1 MRFLRRA
8 SSFLNN
14 LRSSSNGSNLI
25 SSIGGFLSK
34 ISLLHIGLLAIPAII
49 ILVVSLTLM
58 SLFNY
63 KINLM
68 QMVDDGDVDSSSS
81 SSLVAGDHMS
91 IVEAAKT
98 QLGQPYCYTGSVA
111 DPGGCGFNCS
121 GLTWWSYEKA
131 GYKIPHAQGYRSE
144 FFGFNGENSQAYW
157 VHSKGH
163 WKNNIDECNPGDL
176 VFFSHSG
183 TWQVTYHVG
192 IYMGEHKMIHSG
204 GSGVHISDYNSS
216 GDFVGCGWPLEYDN
230 YRSNLNTNDFWE
242 VNNGKYIFRYSDGK
256 TKEWTVSEYV
266 AWNKLNDQNVKALD
280 PTAYKITGKHIYY
293 AGFRQYYV
301 CKDNTANN
309 IAIKNG
315 GSPYAITVDLDNFRE
330 SIFENNG
337 SNKNPIWEPIKSV
350 RINHGGKFAYGVW
363 KNLDHKLFAKNC
375 KTPQGVFYTNGAHW
389 DNVKDGKGNILRYW
403 VGFGTKGRINNSL
416 KVEDELY
423 LHEVTG
429 GKHVGNTNSGCIT
442 AVTDHAKWIYEHC
455 GRGTPVLIW

>member
-14 LRSSSNGSNLI
+14 LRSSSDGSNLI

-34 ISLLHIGLLAIPAII
+34 ISLLHVGLFAIPVLI
-49 ILVVSLTLM
+49 ILIIFLTLM

-68 QMVDDGDVDSSSS
+68 QMVDNGEAYSSSS

-111 DPGGCGFNCS
+111 DPGGCGFDCS
-121 GLTWWSYEKA
+121 GLTWWAYEKA

-144 FFGFNGENSQAYW
+144 SFGFNGENSQAYW

-183 TWQVTYHVG
+183 TWKVTYHVG
-192 IYMGEHKMIHSG
+192 IYMGDHKMIHSG

-216 GDFVGCGWPLEYDN
+216 GNFVGCGWPLEYDS
-230 YRSNLNTNDFWE
+230 YRSNLNANDFWE

-266 AWNKLNDQNVKALD
+266 AWNKLNDQNVKAMD
-280 PTAYKITGKHIYY
+280 PKAGSRSGLSRGGWITY
-293 AGFRQYYV
+293 AGVRSYYRN
-301 CKDNTANN
+301 DWDGPNQD
-309 IAIKNG
+309 AIKRG
-315 GSPYAITVDLDNFRE
+315 RSPYAITVDLDNFHE
-330 SIFENNG
+330 SIFENRNG
-337 SNKNPIWEPIKSV
+337 VWEPIKNAKV
-350 RINHGGKFAYGVW
+350 NHGGKFSSKTW
-363 KNLDHKLFAKNC
+363 KKLDHKLYAKNC
-375 KTPQGVFYTNGAHW
+375 KTPQGLFYTNGGRYPAT
-389 DNVKDGKGNILRYW
+389 NNGLRYW
-403 VGFGTKGRINNSL
+403 VSFGVKGGVNSSL
-416 KVEDELY
+416 KRQEYLF

-429 GKHVGNTNSGCIT
+429 GKHVGSTNHGCIT
-442 AVTDHAKWIYEHC
+442 AKTEHAKWIYEHC
-455 GRGTPVLIW
+455 GRGTPLLIW

>member
-14 LRSSSNGSNLI
+14 LRSSSDGSNLI

-34 ISLLHIGLLAIPAII
+34 ISLLHVGLFAIPVLI
-49 ILVVSLTLM
+49 ILIIFLTLM

-63 KINLM
+63 KINLL
-68 QMVDDGDVDSSSS
+68 QMVDNGEAYSSSS

-98 QLGQPYCYTGSVA
+98 QLGQPYCYIGSAA

-121 GLTWWSYEKA
+121 GLTWWAYEKA

-144 FFGFNGENSQAYW
+144 FFSFNGENSQAYW

-216 GDFVGCGWPLEYDN
+216 GDFVGCGWPLEYDSYSGGNFPNESSKLAYQRIRNVESSTGMLVAVDYDRN
-230 YRSNLNTNDFWE
+230 YVHVFKGSKGSWE
-242 VNNGKYIFRYSDGK
+242 LEKSFQAV
-256 TKEWTVSEYV
+256 
-266 AWNKLNDQNVKALD
+266 
-280 PTAYKITGKHIYY
+280 TGKNRYFGYEVDRNGYNTTPVGLFHLSSGIDVVSTQHN
-293 AGFRQYYV
+293 QYTLTY
-301 CKDNTANN
+301 T
-309 IAIKNG
+309 
-315 GSPYAITVDLDNFRE
+315 
-330 SIFENNG
+330 
-337 SNKNPIWEPIKSV
+337 V
-350 RINHGGKFAYGVW
+350 RINSNKKGGASYFHGLVAGFISKSANPDNHKDLIPKYIN
-363 KNLDHKLFAKNC
+363 KNDNRVSGGCVMLKN
-375 KTPQGVFYTNGAHW
+375 
-389 DNVKDGKGNILRYW
+389 DD
-403 VGFGTKGRINNSL
+403 
-416 KVEDELY
+416 
-423 LHEVTG
+423 
-429 GKHVGNTNSGCIT
+429 
-442 AVTDHAKWIYEHC
+442 AKWLFNTVKK
-455 GRGTPVLIW
+455 GTTCYIWTEKPATNNDGFENKKLKKIMVDKGYNDVSKLTADDRLHVYGSSGPLPYPVVSY